1 MEIKNKFKP
10 DPKIKL
16 MDQVRQIPSLL
27 ATHLLENGINIRVV
41 QELMGHA
48 DVKTT
53 EIYTHVM
60 EKDISKALSPLDN
73 L

>member
-1 MEIKNKFKP
+1 M
-10 DPKIKL
+10 
-16 MDQVRQIPSLL
+16 
-27 ATHLLENGINIRVV
+27 LEDGINIRVV

-60 EKDISKALSPLDN
+60 EKDITSVWSPLDSI
-73 L
+73 